1 MEGNLKGVYY
11 AHRECT
17 NCGMTWAGRT
27 STSWP
32 TAGELT
38 TILTAKDV
46 ARRDAPTCLLTDR
59 IGDVA
64 TRVRSS
70 EHNQCIDC

>member
-1 MEGNLKGVYY
+1 MSPRAACRLETLGFDQVFDYTTGLADWTANAL
-11 AHRECT
+11 
-17 NCGMTWAGRT
+17 
-27 STSWP
+27 P

-70 EHNQCIDC
+70 EHN